1 MSWGQGLSDAAW
13 TPRGRAPE
21 GCRKRTTGTPRPRTF
36 RRVGAGLLA
45 RGSLPRS
52 AFPGSLPVTLMDIG
66 SPLTVA
72 GAAPALP
79 EGAPASLLAPSEL
92 ARRTSTTALYGRPP
106 TARQSGYKDTLIS
119 CRLPGPAVELHADG
133 EHLRRLSDSWGH
145 SFTFWPVAPRVR
157 RFRHV
162 ATALRTGASSN
173 NSPMFDTARFGLSS
187 TMSWKISGRAVVPF
201 RGRASPVPT
210 TTNPGR
216 LRNQPHQ

>member
-13 TPRGRAPE
+13 TPRGRAPD

-36 RRVGAGLLA
+36 DVSGQVSWLAGLCL
-45 RGSLPRS
+45 GP
-52 AFPGSLPVTLMDIG
+52 AFPGLLPVTLMDIG

-133 EHLRRLSDSWGH
+133 ERLRRLSDSSGD
-145 SFTFWPVAPRVR
+145 SFTLWPVAPRVR
-157 RFRHV
+157 RFRYV
-162 ATALRTGASSN
+162 ATVLRSRASSN
-173 NSPMFDTARFGLSS
+173 NLPMFDTARFGLSS
-187 TMSWKISGRAVVPF
+187 TMSWKMSASRCTVSGIVPYRLQQIRAGF
-201 RGRASPVPT
+201 ATSP
-210 TTNPGR
+210 
-216 LRNQPHQ
+216 